1 MLSQYGS
8 PCTGCPVLARPRGDF
23 RGDRPEGRRQPVPDR
38 LERRPAIPIFATCRP
53 MTSVVYTAGRRRR
66 RRRAVSVGR
75 GRLSTDA
82 QIANREAARPYSVIP
97 FLLPPPK
104 NPCPTRAE
112 RASQAGRRRFD
123 PGRPV
128 SSEPGRRQ
136 RVPLPEGSGWSLGT
150 ERVPGGFR
158 VGASHRS
165 SRFAALEFT
174 TPRNASVAPSGWRPD
189 TRTPRRTPPSLRPP
203 R

>member
-1 MLSQYGS
+1 M
-8 PCTGCPVLARPRGDF
+8 
-23 RGDRPEGRRQPVPDR
+23 RRELHQSR
-38 LERRPAIPIFATCRP
+38 E
-53 MTSVVYTAGRRRR
+53 
-66 RRRAVSVGR
+66 
-75 GRLSTDA
+75 
-82 QIANREAARPYSVIP
+82 IANRKRTEPYCVIP

-174 TPRNASVAPSGWRPD
+174 TPRNASV
-189 TRTPRRTPPSLRPP
+189 
-203 R
+203 